1 MILLRKIIER
11 KKILLVSL
19 FGLFSVGVIILLAYL
34 ELLSDR
40 VEEKLDGV
48 LWTVPAKVYSRP
60 LEIAE
65 GHKLRPQYIQKE
77 LDLLSYTKKRNP
89 KTPGEFHF
97 ESGRLDIYLRGYEG
111 QRPGLFKVFFK
122 EGEVSSIKRSDGIS
136 VDLISIEPLSI
147 GGIFPS
153 HMQDRILLNWSQVP
167 KELIEILVLVEDKKF
182 FDHSGISIRSIF
194 RALFKNT
201 ISLSKQ
207 EGGSTITQQL
217 AKSLFFSPEKTYT
230 RKIKEAFASLLI
242 EENYSKEEILL
253 AYIND
258 VFISQSGRRAIHGF
272 ELGAQHFF
280 GTSLNNLAI
289 DQLSLLVGMLKGPSR
304 YNPRRNPTRAKERR
318 DLVLRVLAD
327 SGFISLK
334 EYEKLINKPLKVIKP
349 SFRSLSKHPAFSDL
363 VTIDLRSN
371 FKDKD
376 LRTKGLKVHTNMDPV
391 LQFYLEASISDTK
404 EELIKKYG
412 PELEDIQMAGIV
424 IDSLSGEIQA
434 AAGSSNPR
442 EFGFNRVLNAS
453 RPVGSLIKPWI
464 YLTALNNYKD
474 YNLMTSLNDNKLDL
488 VLPNGDIWAP
498 KNFDKDYHGNVPLHK
513 ALWKSYNIATARLGI
528 SLSHEE
534 IQTTLD
540 SLKIKKRLRGYP
552 SEFIG
557 SFELTPF
564 EVIQAYQPI
573 ASNGFYS
580 SLRAVRKVSGPAG
593 NFNLS
598 FPYSIEQVLR
608 PEPLHLL
615 RFSLKK
621 TFEIGTA
628 RGYSKDRIRSWN
640 VGGKT
645 GTSDDQ
651 RDSWF
656 VGYAGE
662 YLTLIWLGFD
672 DNRKT
677 PLTGR
682 SGSLEVWKSFIEK
695 VDPLSIQTSIPQ
707 RINYQWVDKTDGKL
721 SGRRCK
727 NSILVPYINGTEPK
741 DIPNNRKNCRTKSD
755 VFSRDKLNYFIEDV
769 NL

>member
-1 MILLRKIIER
+1 MKR
-11 KKILLVSL
+11 KKIILTSF
-19 FGLFSVGVIILLAYL
+19 FGLITACIVIMLAYL

-40 VEEKLDGV
+40 VEEKLDGI

-60 LEIAE
+60 LEIVE
-65 GHKLRPQYIQKE
+65 GYRVKPQYIQKE
-77 LDLLSYTKKRNP
+77 LELLSYSKKRNP
-89 KTPGEFHF
+89 EDPGEFHF
-97 ESGRLDIYLRGYEG
+97 EKGRLDIYLRGYED
-111 QRPGLFKVFFK
+111 QRPGLFTVFFNG
-122 EGEVSSIKRSDGIS
+122 GEVSSIKRSDGIS

-182 FDHSGISIRSIF
+182 FEHSGISPTSIF
-194 RALFKNT
+194 RALIKNT

-242 EENYSKEEILL
+242 EENYSKQEILL

-280 GTSLNNLAI
+280 GTSLKNLDI

-304 YNPRRNPTRAKERR
+304 YNPRRNPSRAKERR
-318 DLVLRVLAD
+318 DLVLRVLKD
-327 SGFISLK
+327 SDFITLK
-334 EYEKLINKPLKVIKP
+334 DYERFIEKPLAIIKP
-349 SFRSLSKHPAFSDL
+349 SFRSQSKHPTFSDL

-376 LRTKGLKVHTNMDPV
+376 LRTRGLKVYTNMDPV
-391 LQFYLEASISDTK
+391 IQLYLETSISDTK
-404 EELIKKYG
+404 IELINKYG
-412 PELEDIQMAGIV
+412 QELEDIEMAAIV

-434 AAGSSNPR
+434 AVGSSNPR

-474 YNLMTSLNDNKLDL
+474 FNLMTPLNDSILEL
-488 VLPNGDIWAP
+488 EMPNGDIWAP
-498 KNFDKDYHGNVPLHK
+498 KNFDMDYHGNVPLHM

-528 SLSHEE
+528 SLGHQE
-534 IQTTLD
+534 IQATLD

-557 SFELTPF
+557 SFELTPI

-573 ASNGFYS
+573 ASKGFYS
-580 SLRAVRKVSGPAG
+580 SLRAVRKVSGPRG

-598 FPYSIEQVLR
+598 FPYNIEQVLR

-628 RGYSKDRIRSWN
+628 RGYSEDKIRSWN

-662 YLTLIWLGFD
+662 YLVLIWSGFD

-682 SGSLEVWKSFIEK
+682 SGSLQVWKSFIEK
-695 VDPLSIQTSIPQ
+695 VDPLSAKTSIPQ
-707 RINYQWVDKTDGKL
+707 RINYQWVDKEDGNL
-721 SGRRCK
+721 SGKRCK
-727 NSILVPYINGTEPK
+727 NSILVPYINGTEPQ
-741 DIPNNRKNCRTKSD
+741 DIPNLRKNCRTKND
-755 VFSRDKLNYFIEDV
+755 IFSRDKLNNFLEDV